1 MTIKPKRKTKPKTKA
16 APPPPLKAGLK
27 ERKNRALPVPEGEID
42 RVGML
47 APAEFAEMMH
57 EALGGR
63 GWQGVFARGTG
74 LSPST
79 ITRYLQGVFP
89 IPKYVALIVHMLAIT
104 RRAGLPLP
112 DGFGF
117 VEVGPEFVC

>member
-1 MTIKPKRKTKPKTKA
+1 MPPAKKLAKTPPKPKPKKR
-16 APPPPLKAGLK
+16 PEDRL
-27 ERKNRALPVPEGEID
+27 NRALPLPETPEQ
-42 RVGML
+42 RVGIL
-47 APAEFAEMMH
+47 SPAEFSEMMN

-63 GWQGVFARGTG
+63 GWQGTFARGTG

-79 ITRYLQGVFP
+79 VTRYLQGVFP
-89 IPKYVALIVHMLAIT
+89 IPKYVALIVHMLAIS

-117 VEVGPEFVC
+117 VEVGRDFAC